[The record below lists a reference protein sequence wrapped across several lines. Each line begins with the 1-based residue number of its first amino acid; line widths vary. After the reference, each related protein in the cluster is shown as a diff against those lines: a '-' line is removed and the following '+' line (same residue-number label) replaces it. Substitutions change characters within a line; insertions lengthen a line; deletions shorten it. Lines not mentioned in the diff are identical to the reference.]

1 MPEKRGLILIA
12 DDEPNVRRTLSSTLR
27 LEGYETLPAADGDE
41 AVQLARARPV
51 DAAIL
56 DLQMPKMDGM
66 EALRRIR
73 KERPDL
79 PVLIL
84 TAHGSVAAA
93 VEAVRAGAFD
103 FLEKPPSTDRIMVAL
118 HNALRL
124 RRLERENEELR
135 GEALAGREMLGRSPV
150 MQALRES
157 IRRVAPTESRV
168 LVTGEN
174 GTGKE
179 LVALALHEG
188 SGRTGG
194 PFVRVNCAALPEGLF
209 ESELFGHEKGAFTGA
224 IRSRAGKFERA
235 DGGTLFLDEI
245 GEVPLPLQP
254 KLLRA
259 IETGEVERVGEDRV
273 RRADVRLIAATNR
286 DLEEMVREGTF
297 REDLYF
303 RLNVVPL
310 RVPPLRDRAGDARLL
325 VEHFL
330 AGISEELHMPA
341 RRFSDGALR
350 RMATYAWPGNVRELR
365 NLVERCLILAPSDII
380 GEKDLLG
387 LAPGLAGKGGAG
399 AAAPLR
405 DRLEDAE
412 RRFIREA
419 CEQSGWNL
427 TRAAESL
434 GLERSHLY
442 KKMKSLGME
451 RPER

>member
-1 MPEKRGLILIA
+1 
-12 DDEPNVRRTLSSTLR
+12 
-27 LEGYETLPAADGDE
+27 
-41 AVQLARARPV
+41 VQLARARPV

-56 DLQMPKMDGM
+56 DLQMPKVDGL
-66 EALRRIR
+66 EALRQIR

-84 TAHGSVAAA
+84 TAHGSVATA

-103 FLEKPPSTDRIMVAL
+103 FLEKPPSTDRILVAL
-118 HNALRL
+118 QNALRL
-124 RRLERENEELR
+124 RRLESENEALR
-135 GEALAGREMLGRSPV
+135 GEATAGREMVGQSPV
-150 MQALRES
+150 MQALRETV
-157 IRRVAPTESRV
+157 RRVAPTESRV

-188 SGRTGG
+188 SLRAEG
-194 PFVRVNCAALPEGLF
+194 PFVRVNCAAVPEGLF

-224 IRSRAGKFERA
+224 IRARAGKFERA

-254 KLLRA
+254 KLLRV

-273 RRADVRLIAATNR
+273 RRADIRLIAATNR
-286 DLEEMVREGTF
+286 DLDEMVREGSF
-297 REDLYF
+297 REDLFF

-310 RVPPLRDRAGDARLL
+310 QVPPLRDRAGDARLL

-330 AGISEELHMPA
+330 DRIAGELHQPA
-341 RRFSDGALR
+341 RRFAEGALR
-350 RMATYAWPGNVRELR
+350 RMEGYAWPGNVRELR
-365 NLVERCLILAPSDII
+365 NLVERCLILAPAEII
-380 GEKDLLG
+380 EEADLLA
-387 LAPGLAGKGGAG
+387 LAPGLGGEGGAG

-405 DRLEDAE
+405 DRLEEAE
-412 RRFIREA
+412 RRFVRQA

-427 TRAAESL
+427 TRAAETL

-442 KKMKSLGME
+442 KKMKSLGIE
-451 RPER
+451 RPEK